1 MEKRNRPRP
10 GETSRSRPP
19 SRPSTRTGSR
29 LSSRPSSRQPSRP
42 PSTISFALSHQERI
56 DECPS
61 SRIRIKSA
69 GYDARAR
76 RTHSTVIC
84 PSPRY
89 GRESVQSRSGRRS
102 VQSQSGRRSVQ
113 SRSGSRAGNSC
124 LAPSGGKNNE
134 NRTSK
139 VRISTIPSKMA
150 VPKKEK
156 SIEERKSVISG
167 RDSRLSVRQSYMER
181 TSLLKLGGPVL
192 KAPSNSV
199 RRESSLGRRKS
210 MAPAKDK
217 TEKESTDEKSEN
229 KTRRWVPDTDKH
241 LPGKPFGWKIYQDS
255 DSTKC
260 QIWKVPLATLNY
272 MPIMYKNHLQS
283 QKQLYPTNYKTY
295 DKDFKFYCPTC
306 KEYFKTITEAHKHLL
321 HTDKLRKVKQMFAMQ
336 VLIQQQEEEIAEIKA
351 IKAIKKKKK
360 RNSVKRKSTEE
371 NEMQEIGEMGED
383 ENRGSGMYPYQ
394 RSEEVDSTLYPSAG
408 QIASLPVNNHG
419 RTRGARE
426 SMKETIS
433 RSRMILNRSQQRLL
447 DLRARQ
453 LKSEICIT

>member
-1 MEKRNRPRP
+1 MGSLKTTNFKMEKRNRPRP

-76 RTHSTVIC
+76 RTHSTVTC

-113 SRSGSRAGNSC
+113 SRSGSRAGKNC
-124 LAPSGGKNNE
+124 LAPSSGKNNE

-192 KAPSNSV
+192 KAPTNSV

-210 MAPAKDK
+210 MAPGKDK

-306 KEYFKTITEAHKHLL
+306 KEYFKTNTEGRVSRTHLKMYTIGL
-321 HTDKLRKVKQMFAMQ
+321 VR
-336 VLIQQQEEEIAEIKA
+336 
-351 IKAIKKKKK
+351 
-360 RNSVKRKSTEE
+360 E
-371 NEMQEIGEMGED
+371 N
-383 ENRGSGMYPYQ
+383 
-394 RSEEVDSTLYPSAG
+394 
-408 QIASLPVNNHG
+408 
-419 RTRGARE
+419 
-426 SMKETIS
+426 
-433 RSRMILNRSQQRLL
+433 
-447 DLRARQ
+447 
-453 LKSEICIT
+453 

>member
-1 MEKRNRPRP
+1 
-10 GETSRSRPP
+10 
-19 SRPSTRTGSR
+19 
-29 LSSRPSSRQPSRP
+29 
-42 PSTISFALSHQERI
+42 
-56 DECPS
+56 
-61 SRIRIKSA
+61 
-69 GYDARAR
+69 
-76 RTHSTVIC
+76 
-84 PSPRY
+84 
-89 GRESVQSRSGRRS
+89 
-102 VQSQSGRRSVQ
+102 
-113 SRSGSRAGNSC
+113 
-124 LAPSGGKNNE
+124 
-134 NRTSK
+134 
-139 VRISTIPSKMA
+139 MA

-351 IKAIKKKKK
+351 IKAIKKK
-360 RNSVKRKSTEE
+360 VK
-371 NEMQEIGEMGED
+371 
-383 ENRGSGMYPYQ
+383 
-394 RSEEVDSTLYPSAG
+394 
-408 QIASLPVNNHG
+408 PVN
-419 RTRGARE
+419 
-426 SMKETIS
+426 
-433 RSRMILNRSQQRLL
+433 
-447 DLRARQ
+447 
-453 LKSEICIT
+453 

>member
-1 MEKRNRPRP
+1 MEKRNRSRN

-19 SRPSTRTGSR
+19 SRPSTRTGSH
-29 LSSRPSSRQPSRP
+29 PSSRQPSRP

-61 SRIRIKSA
+61 SRIRVKSA
-69 GYDARAR
+69 GYDARTR
-76 RTHSTVIC
+76 RTPSAVTC

-89 GRESVQSRSGRRS
+89 GRESIQPRPGRRS
-102 VQSQSGRRSVQ
+102 VTQ
-113 SRSGSRAGNSC
+113 SRSGSRARNNC

-139 VRISTIPSKMA
+139 VRISKLPSKSIM
-150 VPKKEK
+150 KKDK
-156 SIEERKSVISG
+156 SIEERKSTIGG
-167 RDSRLSVRQSYMER
+167 RDSRLSVRQSYLER
-181 TSLLKLGGPVL
+181 TSLVKLGGPVL
-192 KAPSNSV
+192 KAPSVPV
-199 RRESSLGRRKS
+199 RRESSSQGRRKS
-210 MAPAKDK
+210 MAQGKDK
-217 TEKESTDEKSEN
+217 IEKESTENEKSEN

-260 QIWKVPLATLNY
+260 QIWKVPLAKLNY

-321 HTDKLRKVKQMFAMQ
+321 HTDKLRRVKQMFAMQ
-336 VLIQQQEEEIAEIKA
+336 VLIQQQEEEIAEVRA
-351 IKAIKKKKK
+351 IKGFKKKKK
-360 RNSVKRKSTEE
+360 RVSSIKRKETEE
-371 NEMQEIGEMGED
+371 NEMRLQEVSEMGED
-383 ENRGSGMYPYQ
+383 ENRGSGMYPYR
-394 RSEEVDSTLYPSAG
+394 RSEETDTGSTLYPSAG
-408 QIASLPVNNHG
+408 RITSLPVNNQYNG
-419 RTRGARE
+419 RTRGAKE
-426 SMKETIS
+426 SMMETIS
-433 RSRMILNRSQQRLL
+433 RSRIISNRSKQRLL

-453 LKSEICIT
+453 LN

>member
-1 MEKRNRPRP
+1 MGSLKTTNFKMEKRNRPRP

-69 GYDARAR
+69 GYDARTR

-89 GRESVQSRSGRRS
+89 GRESVQSRSG
-102 VQSQSGRRSVQ
+102 
-113 SRSGSRAGNSC
+113 SRAGKNC
-124 LAPSGGKNNE
+124 LAPSSGKNNE

-255 DSTKC
+255 
-260 QIWKVPLATLNY
+260 V
-272 MPIMYKNHLQS
+272 
-283 QKQLYPTNYKTY
+283 
-295 DKDFKFYCPTC
+295 
-306 KEYFKTITEAHKHLL
+306 
-321 HTDKLRKVKQMFAMQ
+321 R
-336 VLIQQQEEEIAEIKA
+336 
-351 IKAIKKKKK
+351 
-360 RNSVKRKSTEE
+360 
-371 NEMQEIGEMGED
+371 
-383 ENRGSGMYPYQ
+383 
-394 RSEEVDSTLYPSAG
+394 
-408 QIASLPVNNHG
+408 
-419 RTRGARE
+419 
-426 SMKETIS
+426 
-433 RSRMILNRSQQRLL
+433 
-447 DLRARQ
+447 
-453 LKSEICIT
+453 